1 MVILNFVNILIVL
14 VLNCYGVIL
23 MYKLRKLI
31 ILVTVMMLILFATPA
46 FAATKVMLDGKQ
58 LSFDVDPVIYNG
70 TTLVPLRAIFEAMGA
85 TVKWDPTTQT
95 AVAVKGNTGIVLK
108 IGSMNPTING
118 LTQTLQVPAKIINGS
133 TMAPLRFV
141 GEAFGGTVRWDSKT
155 STANIHMNTTAPDII
170 SSGPLPNE
178 DIIQKELTTEDIN
191 RLNSYGVTSKVKD
204 NIMKYSKPEEQEIWL
219 NRKAYRPDP
228 KRYRQC
234 LDIFQQV
241 CNFDYRNLE
250 NSDYRED
257 FKKIHYRIGDK
268 YYDENYNNK
277 YIDDIIK
284 SQQTIKCYFLTS
296 DDLIYA
302 ASPTYVAIRTKYIF
316 YQSTGT
322 KMVEEGSTLGM
333 WYWRDIEL
341 YFVTPGLTCY
351 SGNTTGL
358 KYVGFSNLSDP
369 KPYFN

>member
-1 MVILNFVNILIVL
+1 LKSCRIAGILALIMVFVLPCAVL
-14 VLNCYGVIL
+14 AAPT
-23 MYKLRKLI
+23 
-31 ILVTVMMLILFATPA
+31 VT
-46 FAATKVMLDGKQ
+46 LDGKQ
-58 LSFDVDPVIYNG
+58 LSFSTPPVIDNG

-95 AVAVKGNTGIVLK
+95 AIAVKDNTGVVLK
-108 IGSMNPTING
+108 IGSMNSTING
-118 LTQTLQVPAKIINGS
+118 LTQTLQAPAKIINGN

-141 GEAFGGTVRWDSKT
+141 GEAFGAAVRWDSKN
-155 STANIHMNTTAPDII
+155 SIANIYMNTTAPDMIL
-170 SSGPLPNE
+170 SGPLPNE
-178 DIIQKELTTEDIN
+178 DKIQTELTAEDIN
-191 RLNSYGVTSKVKD
+191 RLNSYGVTDKVKD
-204 NIMKYSKPEEQEIWL
+204 SIMKNSKPEEQEIWL

-241 CNFDYRNLE
+241 SNFGYRNLE
-250 NSDYRED
+250 NSDFRED
-257 FKKIHYRIGDK
+257 YKKTRYRIGDK
-268 YYDENYNNK
+268 YYDEKYFNT

-284 SQQTIKCYFLTS
+284 YQQTIKCYFLTS
-296 DDLIYA
+296 DALIYA
-302 ASPTYVAIRTKYIF
+302 ASPSYVAIRTKYIF

-322 KMVEEGSTLGM
+322 QMVEEGSALGM

-358 KYVGFSNLSDP
+358 KYTGFSNLSDP
-369 KPYFN
+369 KPYF